1 MATPFLGQITVYPYN
16 FPPKGWAD
24 CDGQLLPIR
33 QYTALF
39 SLLGTNYGGDGV
51 NTFGL
56 PNLQGRIPI
65 GQGQLLGGADYVMG
79 EAAGEENVTLV
90 LQTMA
95 RHNPA
100 WCWPC
105 RRSAVDAAG
114 LHTRAKSIIQPRPTH
129 RLRPNRSCL
138 SEGRSRT
145 TTSSPHW
152 CCAIASPWRG
162 YFRHGIDLH
171 DGIAATTGLNQAPQ
185 TGNRSL

>member
-95 RHNPA
+95 RHNHGVG
-100 WCWPC
+100 
-105 RRSAVDAAG
+105 AVTAAG
-114 LHTRAKSIIQPRPTH
+114 TINTPSGMVLAMPQVGGGRGGTSYKGQVYNPATPDTPIAPQSIVPVGGSQPHNNIQPSLV
-129 RLRPNRSCL
+129 LRYCIAL
-138 SEGRSRT
+138 EGIFPAR
-145 TTSSPHW
+145 
-152 CCAIASPWRG
+152 
-162 YFRHGIDLH
+162 
-171 DGIAATTGLNQAPQ
+171 N
-185 TGNRSL
+185 